1 MYFHTDDPETI
12 AFIAAVAQTAV
23 ETGTRLRLD
32 VDGNGHLRVKRGE
45 GAWTAPF
52 YGTPDPYRDSQTT
65 QSCRACDYAAAGKWD
80 GAASVAHTCG
90 Q

>member
-32 VDGNGHLRVKRGE
+32 VDGNGALRIKRGE
-45 GAWTAPF
+45 GGWTAPF
-52 YGTPDPYRDSQTT
+52 YGTPDPYRDHQSK
-65 QSCRACDYAAAGKWD
+65 SCRKCNYLKEGNWD
-80 GAASVAHTCG
+80 GAVSVSHTCG
-90 Q
+90 L